1 MDFAF
6 TDEQKMIRDTV
17 ESFLAETST
26 SAAVRAAMATDA
38 GYDAAL
44 WQTLCRDLYWQGTH
58 IPAEFGGLGLGYV
71 ELVGMM
77 EQMGRFLF
85 CAPFF
90 STVCLA
96 TNALIIAGTQHQKA
110 DYLPQICEGMTA
122 TLAWAGKNAGH
133 GGGQWGADVIDVT
146 ATPGKD
152 FYILN
157 GTYRYVPDGVTAEL
171 LVLAARQPGSE
182 GESGVSLF
190 LVPANQP
197 GIVRN
202 LLPTMDQTRKQA
214 EFIVQDLVVP
224 ASALMGNAGGAW
236 PALATVLDLATVALA
251 AEQMGGAQQIM
262 DMAVDYTKERQQFGR
277 QIASFQAI
285 KHKAADMMMRVE
297 VARSGVYYAACI
309 AQEKLDALEGKPA
322 SLASELAEAASIAKG
337 YCSDAYFKNAGDA
350 LQMHGGVGFTWE
362 YDVHLHF
369 KRAKASEHFL
379 GNAAYHRE
387 RLAAVLLDQSANE
400 PRQSIESTLTST
412 LRPSNGV

>member
-26 SAAVRAAMATDA
+26 SAAVRAAMVSDT
-38 GYDAAL
+38 GYDIAL
-44 WQTLCRDLYWQGTH
+44 WHTVCHDLYWQATH
-58 IPAEFGGLGLGYV
+58 IPAEYGGLGLGYV

-77 EQMGRFLF
+77 EHMGRFLF
-85 CAPFF
+85 CSPFY

-96 TNALIIAGTQHQKA
+96 TNALIVAGTQHQKT

-122 TLAWAGKNAGH
+122 TLAWAGKKAGNA
-133 GGGQWGADVIDVT
+133 GGQWGADTIEAT
-146 ATPGKD
+146 AIQHGQE
-152 FYILN
+152 FLLN
-157 GTYRYVPDGVTAEL
+157 GTYRYVPDGLTAEL
-171 LVLAARQPGSE
+171 LILAARHSGSQ
-182 GESGVSLF
+182 GEDGIRLF

-197 GIVRN
+197 GIARQ

-214 EFIVQDLVVP
+214 EIIVQDLRVP
-224 ASALMGNAGGAW
+224 ASALMNSTLVDNAHSAW
-236 PALATVLDLATVALA
+236 PALSTILDLAAIALA

-262 DMAVDYTKERQQFGR
+262 DMAVDYTKQRVQFGR

-285 KHKAADMMMRVE
+285 KHKAADMMTRVE
-297 VARSGVYYAACI
+297 VARSGVYYAACV
-309 AQEKLDALEGKPA
+309 AQEKLDQLEGKPA
-322 SLASELAEAASIAKG
+322 PLASELAEAASIAKG
-337 YCSDAYFKNAGDA
+337 YCSDVYFKNAGDA
-350 LQMHGGVGFTWE
+350 LQMYGGVGFTWE

-387 RLAAVLLDQSANE
+387 RLACMLLDQ
-400 PRQSIESTLTST
+400 
-412 LRPSNGV
+412 PSPQNL

>member
-38 GYDAAL
+38 GYDTAL
-44 WQTLCRDLYWQGTH
+44 WHTVCRDLYWQATH
-58 IPAEFGGLGLGYV
+58 IPAEYGGLGLGYV
-71 ELVGMM
+71 ELAAMM
-77 EQMGRFLF
+77 ELMGRHLF

-96 TNALIIAGTQHQKA
+96 TNALIVAGTQYQKT

-122 TLAWAGKNAGH
+122 TLAWAGKKAGNA
-133 GGGQWGADVIDVT
+133 GGQWGAETIEAT
-146 ATPGKD
+146 AAPQGD
-152 FYILN
+152 HYVLN
-157 GTYRYVPDGVTAEL
+157 GNYRYVVDGATAEL
-171 LVLAARQPGSE
+171 LILAARQPGTQ
-182 GESGVSLF
+182 GEAGISLF
-190 LVPANQP
+190 VVPANQP
-197 GIVRN
+197 GIVRHV
-202 LLPTMDQTRKQA
+202 LPTMDQTRKQA
-214 EFIVQDLVVP
+214 EIIVQDLQVP
-224 ASALMGNAGGAW
+224 ASALMNHAGSAW
-236 PALATVLDLATVALA
+236 QALANILDLATVALA

-262 DMAVDYTKERQQFGR
+262 EMAVDYTKERVQFGR

-297 VARSGVYYAACI
+297 VARSGVYYAACV
-309 AQEKLDALEGKPA
+309 AQEKLDALDGKPA
-322 SLASELAEAASIAKG
+322 SLAGELSEAASIAKA

-379 GNAAYHRE
+379 GNAACHRE
-387 RLAAVLLDQSANE
+387 KLASLLLDEPAVSATA
-400 PRQSIESTLTST
+400 SK
-412 LRPSNGV
+412 GA